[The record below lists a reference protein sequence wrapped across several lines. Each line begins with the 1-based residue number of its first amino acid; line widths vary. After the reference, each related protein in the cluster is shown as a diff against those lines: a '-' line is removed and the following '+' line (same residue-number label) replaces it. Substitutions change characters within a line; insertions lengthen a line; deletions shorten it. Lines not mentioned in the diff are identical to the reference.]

1 MSDPV
6 PQSYPNHRRF
16 DPLYHFFA
24 APVLFV
30 LLPLYAIVHLVRH
43 FDLHSGFLLLVS
55 VALAALTYRVRSFP
69 LVVQDRVI
77 ELEERL
83 RLERL
88 LPPNQREMA
97 RRLRQGQLIG
107 LRFAS
112 DEELPDLAMA
122 AIAENLTRNQ
132 IKKRVKNWRPDT
144 RRA

>member
-1 MSDPV
+1 MSDPE
-6 PQSYPNHRRF
+6 PQSYANHRRF
-16 DPLYHFFA
+16 DLLYHFFA
-24 APVLFV
+24 VPVLIA
-30 LLPLYAIVHLVRH
+30 LLPVYAIVHLVRH
-43 FDLHSGFLLLVS
+43 FDLLSGLLLLVTL
-55 VALAALTYRVRSFP
+55 ALAVLTLKARTFP
-69 LVVQDRVI
+69 LCVQDRVI

-88 LPPNQREMA
+88 LPPGQREQA

-122 AIAENLTRNQ
+122 AIAENLTRDQ
-132 IKKRVKNWRPDT
+132 IKQRVKSWRPDM